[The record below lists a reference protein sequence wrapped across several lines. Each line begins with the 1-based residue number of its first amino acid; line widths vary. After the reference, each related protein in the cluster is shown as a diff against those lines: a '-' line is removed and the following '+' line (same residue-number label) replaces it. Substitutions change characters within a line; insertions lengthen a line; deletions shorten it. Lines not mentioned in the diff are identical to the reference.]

1 MQKGD
6 TIKARFPV
14 RKGTVVCASEVSVH
28 RGGVRRGAG
37 DVLPGGGGRVKEQTV
52 EYLRLYFEC
61 GWRMSA
67 IARHFGVST
76 STVSRCISRAERRE
90 CPFAKNCRYC
100 PLKECAIKEEYA
112 PYVNAEIR

>member
-1 MQKGD
+1 M
-6 TIKARFPV
+6 
-14 RKGTVVCASEVSVH
+14 
-28 RGGVRRGAG
+28 
-37 DVLPGGGGRVKEQTV
+37 KEQTV

-61 GWRMSA
+61 GWRMST

-76 STVSRCISRAERRE
+76 STVSLCISRAERRE

>member
-1 MQKGD
+1 
-6 TIKARFPV
+6 
-14 RKGTVVCASEVSVH
+14 
-28 RGGVRRGAG
+28 
-37 DVLPGGGGRVKEQTV
+37 VKEQTV

-61 GWRMSA
+61 GWRMST

-112 PYVNAEIR
+112 PYVNAEIK